1 MHYNNIVAL
10 SLPVLGALAAPHP
23 QASSSPTTTASSCG
37 STSSAA
43 PETTPAGPFGIISA
57 HSTSKIHLLPW
68 TASGQ
73 AFYLGGET
81 ATYCPDVVGSA
92 CPNASTVETA
102 FSGLCGMDTFVP
114 GGQQLYIAEDGH
126 IGFTQAHSAAI
137 PQGANPCPF
146 TYEKKAS
153 SQFGIVNLDPSRA
166 FGAVDFMGCPTDS
179 GKYQVFAALQNAT
192 VPQGNVTDCIGFSA
206 LAFNYTGATAWQ
218 YT

>member
-23 QASSSPTTTASSCG
+23 QASCTSPSLSNPLTSSDIVKTLTLSFTLTICRTHTVTASPTTTASSCG

-102 FSGLCGMDTFVP
+102 FSGLCGMVSF
-114 GGQQLYIAEDGH
+114 Q
-126 IGFTQAHSAAI
+126 
-137 PQGANPCPF
+137 
-146 TYEKKAS
+146 
-153 SQFGIVNLDPSRA
+153 IV
-166 FGAVDFMGCPTDS
+166 T
-179 GKYQVFAALQNAT
+179 
-192 VPQGNVTDCIGFSA
+192 
-206 LAFNYTGATAWQ
+206 
-218 YT
+218 